1 LLEVSEFDAYLT
13 LLRETPIGT
22 ITITITTITMATAMV
37 MEGTAEM
44 AAVEAEVGMEEEG
57 AMAPIEGLMVMMAQC
72 SGGGGGGGGDM

>member
-1 LLEVSEFDAYLT
+1 
-13 LLRETPIGT
+13 
-22 ITITITTITMATAMV
+22 MATAMV